1 MKHIGIVA
9 GITFKE
15 GLRNRAMLG
24 ILFFAVVM
32 CALNFIITTSFTR
45 ELGKVA
51 VDVGLSTV
59 SISGLAIIF
68 FLGMPLLSKDLDK
81 LTVYMILARPIP
93 RSAYILGKFSGL
105 GLLVLMSV
113 LILSVLS
120 GVTVKIIMMLNPHY
134 VPALFSWTFFSYAV
148 FLSLMALL
156 IVTAFSVLFTCVS
169 TSSFIAFVLTAG
181 TYLIGHNVELVKT
194 LVRQTYPDGGVT
206 VWIIDLASWV
216 FPNLSAFDKKTA
228 AAYGL
233 TIPLGDVIISGFY
246 GIVYVSCV
254 LFLTVIVFNKKE
266 LS

>member
-1 MKHIGIVA
+1 MKNIAIIA

-15 GLRNRAMLG
+15 GLRNRVMLG
-24 ILFFAVVM
+24 ILFFAIAM
-32 CALNFIITTSFTR
+32 CGLNFFITTSFTR

-68 FLGMPLLSKDLDK
+68 FLGMPLMSKDLDK
-81 LTVYMILARPIP
+81 LTVYMVLARPIP

-113 LILSVLS
+113 LSLSLLS
-120 GVTVKIIMMLNPHY
+120 GITVKIIMILNPHY
-134 VPALFSWTFFSYAV
+134 VPALFSWTFFTYAV

-156 IVTAFSVLFTCVS
+156 IVTAFSVLFTCIS
-169 TSSFIAFVLTAG
+169 NSPFIAFVLTAG

-194 LVRQTYPDGGVT
+194 LVRQSNPEAGLMIWV
-206 VWIIDLASWV
+206 IEMASWI

-233 TIPLGDVIISGFY
+233 SIPLGDVFASGAY
-246 GIVYVSCV
+246 GIIYVSCL
-254 LFLTVIVFNKKE
+254 LFVSVIVFNRKE